1 MIFLSFKSQE
11 RRNTVSI
18 SGYLTKD
25 SGRSKTKNTDV
36 GFVRYCLVYYGCNT
50 AECVLKYLYLPITL
64 GKYFYGESI
73 MTSLDSIKSE
83 ALAALEKVETIDEIN
98 ELSVSVLG
106 KKGSLTAIL
115 RTMGSLSPEERAE
128 MGKQA
133 NIVKQEL
140 DSAFSAKRE
149 RIASAEQERKFRSEA
164 VDVTAPGNFVLPKGR
179 LHPMTQTYREIRNAL
194 IGLGFTMFDGPE
206 IEYDDYCF
214 TKLNLPP
221 DHPAR
226 DMQDTFYVND
236 KVLLRTHTSTCEVR
250 AMLNLKPP
258 FRVIIP
264 GRVFRVDELDASHSP
279 VFMQMEGFVV
289 DKNANM
295 ESLKGTLLEFVHAVF
310 ADDVNIRMR
319 PSYFPFTEPSAEVDI
334 SCTICGGKGHIHG
347 KPCRICK
354 GTGWIEVLGCGI
366 SNPHILENCGLD
378 PKEWSAFAF
387 GIGVDRVTSLKYGI
401 NDIRH
406 EYENDARFLKQF

>member
-1 MIFLSFKSQE
+1 
-11 RRNTVSI
+11 
-18 SGYLTKD
+18 
-25 SGRSKTKNTDV
+25 
-36 GFVRYCLVYYGCNT
+36 
-50 AECVLKYLYLPITL
+50 
-64 GKYFYGESI
+64 
-73 MTSLDSIKSE
+73 MTGLDSIKSE
-83 ALAALEKVETIDEIN
+83 ALSALQKIDSLEELN

-133 NIVKQEL
+133 NIVKKEL
-140 DSAFSAKRE
+140 SDAFSEKEAELSKK
-149 RIASAEQERKFRSEA
+149 EQERLFRLDA
-164 VDVTAPGNFVLPKGR
+164 VDVTAPGNKKLPLGR
-179 LHPMTQTYREIRNAL
+179 IHPMTQTYREIRDAL

-226 DMQDTFYVND
+226 DMQDTFYIND
-236 KVLLRTHTSTCEVR
+236 RVLLRTHTSPCEVR

-258 FRVIIP
+258 FRIVIP
-264 GRVFRVDELDASHSP
+264 GRVFRVDEVDASHSP
-279 VFMQMEGFVV
+279 VFMQMEGLVV
-289 DKNANM
+289 DKSINM
-295 ESLKGTLLEFVHAVF
+295 QNLKGTLLEFVHAVF
-310 ADDVNIRMR
+310 GNDVNIRMR

-334 SCTICGGKGHIHG
+334 SCTICKGEG
-347 KPCRICK
+347 CRVCK
-354 GTGWIEVLGCGI
+354 GTGWIEVLGCGM

>member
-1 MIFLSFKSQE
+1 MTGL
-11 RRNTVSI
+11 
-18 SGYLTKD
+18 
-25 SGRSKTKNTDV
+25 
-36 GFVRYCLVYYGCNT
+36 
-50 AECVLKYLYLPITL
+50 
-64 GKYFYGESI
+64 ESI
-73 MTSLDSIKSE
+73 LNDALTAIEKAETLDE
-83 ALAALEKVETIDEIN
+83 LT
-98 ELSVSVLG
+98 ELSVAVLG

-133 NIVKQEL
+133 NIVKAKLEA
-140 DSAFSAKRE
+140 AFAQKKEMLIAK
-149 RIASAEQERKFRSEA
+149 EQEIRFKAEA

-179 LHPMTQTYREIRNAL
+179 IHPMTQTYREIRDAL
-194 IGLGFTMFDGPE
+194 IGLGFTMIDGPE

-236 KVLLRTHTSTCEVR
+236 RVLLRTHTSTCEVR
-250 AMLNLKPP
+250 AMLSLKPP
-258 FRVIIP
+258 FRVVIP

-310 ADDVNIRMR
+310 ADDVDIRMR

-334 SCTICGGKGHIHG
+334 SCTICGGKGHVHG
-347 KPCRICK
+347 KTCRICK

-406 EYENDARFLKQF
+406 EYENDARFLRQF